1 MKYTIFAGL
10 LLAGCSSALSI
21 PTSGGSSAP
30 AANAPD
36 TCNASA
42 HQLLIGKDAASALAL
57 PEPKRL
63 AGPHDAVTTDFNP
76 ARLNVGLDDTDT
88 IISVTC
94 G

>member
-10 LLAGCSSALSI
+10 LLAGCSGTLST
-21 PTSGGSSAP
+21 PTSGGGNTSA
-30 AANAPD
+30 ASAPD

-63 AGPHDAVTTDFNP
+63 AGPNDAVTSDFNP

>member
-10 LLAGCSSALSI
+10 LLAGCSNALSTT
-21 PTSGGSSAP
+21 PTSGSST
-30 AANAPD
+30 NAPD

-42 HQLLIGKDAASALAL
+42 HQRLIGLDAASALAL

-63 AGPHDAVTTDFNP
+63 AGPHDVVTTDFNP